1 MGNLVN
7 PFILFPAAAGGVPD
21 FVIGGFSNGLSTLN
35 ANAFLALNINLF
47 PPSTAAKPE
56 APIIENSTLK
66 NYTCEVSTNSSSGS
80 ADELRSYISGSDGNG
95 SISIAVAT
103 TGVFQ
108 DTSNTDSV
116 TQGGD
121 FAFHFIEGTTASIK
135 FISLAFEV
143 AA

>member
-1 MGNLVN
+1 MS
-7 PFILFPAAAGGVPD
+7 LFVIDPYVSFPVVGGAAPD
-21 FVIGGFSNGLSTLN
+21 FVLGGFRNSFGLTADVWVGLTMG
-35 ANAFLALNINLF
+35 LF
-47 PPSTAAKPE
+47 PPGSADSE

-66 NYTCEVSTNSSSGS
+66 NYTCHVATNTSSGS

-95 SISIAVAT
+95 AISIAVAT

-116 TQGGD
+116 SQGDD
-121 FAFHFIEGTTASIK
+121 FAFHFVEGTTANVIFS
-135 FISLAFEV
+135 SLGFEV